1 MVDPLRMDWQQ
12 GDQNLAPRLAVNSQL
27 RRVSLLFFVCCSL
40 LLSAQTADSASDPMK
55 QLSKTFPDTVAIKNK
70 GRLLEFCPDGTCD
83 GFVTAGNMSVPTLKD
98 FAYLYVYFFSDYT
111 FLDEWR
117 SKEEAKNTAGQIL
130 AKPQYKNCK
139 NENSHE
145 AARCVLRDLSKGG
158 RVKLIFVRYDE
169 GERHAVPKNLA
180 ERLSEKQDAPQSK

>member
-1 MVDPLRMDWQQ
+1 M
-12 GDQNLAPRLAVNSQL
+12 NN
-27 RRVSLLFFVCCSL
+27 RVVWALILCVCCL
-40 LLSAQTADSASDPMK
+40 LPLSAQSADTASDPMK
-55 QLSKTFPDTVAIKNK
+55 QLSKAFPDTVAIKNK

-83 GFVTAGNMSVPTLKD
+83 GFVTTGNMPVPTLKD

-111 FLDEWR
+111 YLDEWR
-117 SKEEAKNTAGQIL
+117 SSEEAKKTADQIL
-130 AKPQYKNCK
+130 AKPQYRNCK
-139 NENSHE
+139 NENSRD

-180 ERLSEKQDAPQSK
+180 ERLSEKQDAPQTK